1 MIGVVDYGAGNTR
14 SVLRTLERAG
24 LEEAALVADPDRL
37 LACDRLI
44 LPGVG
49 AAGAAMTGLR
59 ARGLV
64 EPILEFVGQRARP
77 MLGIC
82 VGMQILA
89 DRLHEFGTH
98 EGLGI
103 VAGDVHAIRELVTDP
118 RVHVPHMGWNR
129 IETTRADGV
138 LPEDDRRKE
147 FYFAHSFAL
156 CPADPKVVTATVDHG
171 IPLCAA
177 VSTGTIA
184 GVQFHPEK
192 SQINGERLLIAFAE
206 WTP

>member
-24 LEEAALVADPDRL
+24 IDDAVLVGDPDRL

-49 AAGAAMTGLR
+49 AAGAAMAGLR
-59 ARGLV
+59 QRALV
-64 EPILEFVGQRARP
+64 EPILEFATRLGRP
-77 MLGIC
+77 ILGIC

-98 EGLGI
+98 EGLGL
-103 VAGDVHAIRELVTDP
+103 VAGEVRAIRDLVADGI
-118 RVHVPHMGWNR
+118 HVPHMGWSR
-129 IETTRADGV
+129 IDTTRADGV
-138 LPEDDRRKE
+138 LPEDERRME

-156 CPADPKVVTATVDHG
+156 CPTDPEVVSATVEHG
-171 IPLCAA
+171 APLCAA
-177 VSTGTIA
+177 VSSGSVA

-192 SQINGERLLIAFAE
+192 SQLNGERLMIAFAD
-206 WTP
+206 WAP